1 MERGLV
7 SIEEGNT
14 VRNKKGK
21 TGLTNKNRKKK
32 ECRKKRKAVLCKG
45 WRGRKLEKEGRWR
58 KDSETIKEETRFT
71 GSRWRKDWARKE
83 EGIIKSRKKREKKVL
98 RETQEEGNGR

>member
-45 WRGRKLEKEGRWR
+45 
-58 KDSETIKEETRFT
+58 
-71 GSRWRKDWARKE
+71 
-83 EGIIKSRKKREKKVL
+83 
-98 RETQEEGNGR
+98 

>member
-32 ECRKKRKAVLCKG
+32 ECRKKRKAVLCK
-45 WRGRKLEKEGRWR
+45 
-58 KDSETIKEETRFT
+58 
-71 GSRWRKDWARKE
+71 
-83 EGIIKSRKKREKKVL
+83 V
-98 RETQEEGNGR
+98 